1 MNHET
6 KLLSVA
12 IVGEPNAGKSTL
24 LNTLIGENIS
34 IVTHKVQTTRENI
47 RGICTIDKTQIV
59 FIDTPGIFTASRTL
73 EKAIVSNALASFDD
87 ADIICL
93 IIDVNKLKG
102 KTYIE
107 IIEKLKGTR
116 RPIYAIINKVDM
128 VAKETLLPMMQE
140 LAELGVFQEIF
151 PISALKD
158 VGVEHFKNFLMSKA
172 APSDWMFDGDE
183 ITDKPIR
190 FIAEEITREQ
200 AFFLLHAELPY
211 SLKVETEKWEE
222 TDEEIKIYQCIFVN
236 KQSQKI
242 IALGTKGSK
251 IKAIGQRSRK
261 KISELLGKPVHLFL
275 YIKVREDWIDREF
288 SEHAKK

>member
-1 MNHET
+1 MNYET

-47 RGICTIDKTQIV
+47 RGICTLDKTQIV
-59 FIDTPGIFTASRTL
+59 FIDTPGIFSASRVL
-73 EKAIVSNALASFDD
+73 EKAIVSNALSAFDD

-93 IIDVNKLKG
+93 IIDVHKLKG
-102 KTYIE
+102 KTYLD
-107 IIEKLKGTR
+107 IIQKLKGTK
-116 RPIYAIINKVDM
+116 RPVYAIINKVDM
-128 VAKETLLPMMQE
+128 VAKETLLPMIGE
-140 LAELGVFQEIF
+140 LSELGVFEEIF

-158 VGVEHFKNFLMSKA
+158 IGVDHFKKFLMSKA
-172 APSDWMFDGDE
+172 VPSDWMFAEDE

-222 TDEEIKIYQCIFVN
+222 TEDSVKIYQCIFVN
-236 KQSQKI
+236 KQSQKV

-275 YIKVREDWIDREF
+275 YIKVREDWIEREF
-288 SEHAKK
+288 SEHA